1 MSNLSNSHNLTQLMQ
16 NNANS
21 RKLKATYFTCVIVF
35 VYRSPTRS
43 LVVLVW
49 PKPAQGGE
57 DQLSRPPLHSMPIAC
72 VHMIKV
78 TFQFESWMLSN
89 HLRILEIVVRHG
101 RGIHYIWIFTS
112 EGTQKPNVSFN
123 LCSHCPPLSTWLGQR
138 VYLEWNQ
145 SSF

>member
-1 MSNLSNSHNLTQLMQ
+1 MSNVSNSHDLTQLMQ

-57 DQLSRPPLHSMPIAC
+57 DQLSTPPLHSMPSVC

-78 TFQFESWMLSN
+78 TFQFESWMPSN
-89 HLRILEIVVRHG
+89 HLRILEIVVRRG
-101 RGIHYIWIFTS
+101 RGEMKYLYLHFSYFLQG
-112 EGTQKPNVSFN
+112 GTRDIKKKISFSIICPRLLVKP
-123 LCSHCPPLSTWLGQR
+123 TYQR
-138 VYLEWNQ
+138 I
-145 SSF
+145 S